1 MSKVKMKCARC
12 GKHFKSAQAKQ
23 ILCPDCEARE
33 RRLRAATKAAPAQ
46 ATRPAPAAP
55 VAAPKVV
62 GPGASIL
69 VPGAAAASAPPREAA
84 QAVAPA
90 PSHPAEHRQPSG
102 QPAPRPAEGEKAAKH
117 TTQKA
122 TKPPHAEKTAKPREP
137 RPPTPL
143 FELTDD
149 LRARVES
156 RYLELAQPVEFDGIR
171 TQIAGELNIPKAAVK
186 RAVQELRMRMQLP
199 SWWDLRAY
207 TGSEED
213 LARIKA
219 TYEPLLPVPE
229 VGVHKKIAA
238 ELDLNPAV
246 VYQGI
251 RRIRAE
257 MQLPQYNPPELHPEI
272 VVQQST
278 ASTPADSA
286 GTSDSSS
293 PSSPSGSSEVPA
305 SSAS

>member
-33 RRLRAATKAAPAQ
+33 RRLRAANKAAPAQ
-46 ATRPAPAAP
+46 PTRPAPAAP
-55 VAAPKVV
+55 VAAPRVV

-69 VPGAAAASAPPREAA
+69 VPGAVSASATPREAA
-84 QAVAPA
+84 QAVGPA

-122 TKPPHAEKTAKPREP
+122 AKPPRAEKAARPREP
-137 RPPTPL
+137 RPPTPP

-149 LRARVES
+149 LRARIES
-156 RYLELAQPVEFDGIR
+156 RYLELAQPIEFDGIR
-171 TQIAGELNIPKAAVK
+171 TQIAGELSIPKAAVK
-186 RAVQELRMRMQLP
+186 RAVQELRVRMQLP

-213 LARIKA
+213 LARIKSA
-219 TYEPLLPVPE
+219 YGPLLPVPE

-257 MQLPQYNPPELHPEI
+257 MQLPQYNPPELHPEMPTR
-272 VVQQST
+272 QS
-278 ASTPADSA
+278 AAPADSA
-286 GTSDSSS
+286 GTSDS
-293 PSSPSGSSEVPA
+293 SSPSGSSEVPA